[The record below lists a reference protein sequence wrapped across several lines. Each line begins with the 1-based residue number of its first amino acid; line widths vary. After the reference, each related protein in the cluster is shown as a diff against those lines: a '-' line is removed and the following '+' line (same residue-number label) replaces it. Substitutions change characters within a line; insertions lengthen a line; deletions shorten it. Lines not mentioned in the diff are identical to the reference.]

1 MVNEI
6 EEGDDEESD
15 EDNDRELTIPGNTS
29 SIVRW
34 CESLSPGPFSSKS
47 ESEWSEKSYWSDD
60 LYEGIKSPT
69 NTDSKV
75 ELVASDHGAGDVD
88 TKGTPCQGSDSE
100 DDSDGGSSDSTG
112 CQSGCFDFSSNCSS
126 GFSSS
131 SEGGFSS
138 DSDMDSDPGS
148 PQSPIVPASEPPSVS
163 GSEDNENHSDGKSPP
178 WFIFWRA
185 CWVLT
190 LLPEESITTATSI
203 DRTEFSAVVYNIMLD
218 MGKDHIAWTREALA
232 NLQALME
239 EFAVKEMEALAMIC
253 KHRNGD
259 TIEPKD
265 SEMLGKLREMWRM
278 YN

>member
-1 MVNEI
+1 MERARKRNVAGEEMANEI
-6 EEGDDEESD
+6 EEGDDEESH
-15 EDNDRELTIPGNTS
+15 EDNDRVFTISSSTS

-34 CESLSPGPFSSKS
+34 AESLSPGPFSSES
-47 ESEWSEKSYWSDD
+47 QSEWSEKSYWSDD

-69 NTDSKV
+69 NANSKV
-75 ELVASDHGAGDVD
+75 ESVTSDPHDVGDMD

-100 DDSDGGSSDSTG
+100 DDSDGGSSNSTS

-138 DSDMDSDPGS
+138 NSDMDSDPES
-148 PQSPIVPASEPPSVS
+148 PQSPSVPALEPPSVHCLSS
-163 GSEDNENHSDGKSPP
+163 GEP
-178 WFIFWRA
+178 WR
-185 CWVLT
+185 VLT
-190 LLPEESITTATSI
+190 LLPEESITAATSI
-203 DRTEFSAVVYNIMLD
+203 DRTDFGAVVDNIMLD
-218 MGKDHIAWTREALA
+218 MGKDHIAWTREALT

-265 SEMLGKLREMWRM
+265 SEMLGNLREMWRM